1 MAVDKVCRDYNIT
14 SIESANYGKGYV
26 YLAEEFDK
34 FLKKCDS
41 LIDAGINVVM
51 TAHAKMRKFE
61 QPDEQGAYDRF
72 EMKLSKQVAPLV
84 KEWCDMLLFVN
95 YKTYVVTT
103 ENKTKKAQ
111 GGKRVIYTSHHPC
124 WDAKNRHGLPDE
136 MELDFKNLEHLFTAE
151 NTVSKPQTQSE
162 PTAEKPIDKLHAL
175 MKKNGVTETE
185 IQQIVS
191 DKGHYPIDTPISNY
205 SDKFIKG
212 WLIKYWDKI
221 LEMIIDTKLD

>member
-1 MAVDKVCRDYNIT
+1 
-14 SIESANYGKGYV
+14 
-26 YLAEEFDK
+26 
-34 FLKKCDS
+34 
-41 LIDAGINVVM
+41 M

-151 NTVSKPQTQSE
+151 NTTPKPQTQSE
-162 PTAEKPIDKLHAL
+162 PPAEKPIDKLHAL
-175 MKKNGVTETE
+175 MKKNGVTEAE

-191 DKGHYPIDTPISNY
+191 DKGHYPIDTPIIEY

-212 WLIKYWDKI
+212 WLIKHWGKI